1 MHHRRSSRL
10 PSVHSLP
17 AILRLPTSSAVGAGH
32 GGIRQMSRPI
42 RSVVQ
47 DLEEGAP
54 NPPKCVDD
62 SLREG
67 VHAKKSHTIGH
78 PPAQTWPLEKSHL
91 CEHEHFR
98 YAVPVSATGRLR
110 KEISISGR
118 DCDHCGTGAIRYLL
132 VDLILPTAAVSKLAY
147 YGLLMLAA
155 HYLQLV
161 DPRYYQAEMELRQM
175 TLTKVRRAMTG
186 SRWCDDD
193 VFVTVMILCS
203 HDISLHCDSTWLVHL
218 KYYREYLV
226 WRIRH
231 PGLASARSPLAHYAA
246 SYFAAHTVLA
256 KSLFSIADSASPA
269 ALALL
274 DRTFD
279 SCNTWTSTEF
289 ISSFMSTESL
299 NEIDP
304 WNGYSNSL
312 LLLINEIAC
321 LREDA
326 VAMHHHRLSQARIE
340 AKIRLL
346 ETSLSRLS
354 QSSPASLRNTD
365 QQTLSHQ
372 RRLLEGNAEA
382 YRLAAILFL
391 NESSSPRFLG
401 LATTNDAGPA
411 IPLLDA
417 TKQQQYVSGVLERV
431 RDIVMHTD
439 LPVSWPLWP
448 LFIAGCRTD
457 AEEDRMTVLSLLQ
470 CAQRKKQY
478 ENIPRAQK
486 VIELVWQHQ
495 DTQLD
500 NDFGKKYQRPGTVGR
515 YEWEVIMD
523 LKGWRPSL
531 A

>member
-1 MHHRRSSRL
+1 M
-10 PSVHSLP
+10 
-17 AILRLPTSSAVGAGH
+17 
-32 GGIRQMSRPI
+32 
-42 RSVVQ
+42 
-47 DLEEGAP
+47 
-54 NPPKCVDD
+54 
-62 SLREG
+62 
-67 VHAKKSHTIGH
+67 
-78 PPAQTWPLEKSHL
+78 
-91 CEHEHFR
+91 
-98 YAVPVSATGRLR
+98 
-110 KEISISGR
+110 
-118 DCDHCGTGAIRYLL
+118 
-132 VDLILPTAAVSKLAY
+132 
-147 YGLLMLAA
+147 
-155 HYLQLV
+155 
-161 DPRYYQAEMELRQM
+161 
-175 TLTKVRRAMTG
+175 
-186 SRWCDDD
+186 
-193 VFVTVMILCS
+193 
-203 HDISLHCDSTWLVHL
+203 
-218 KYYREYLV
+218 
-226 WRIRH
+226 
-231 PGLASARSPLAHYAA
+231 ASARSPLAHYAA

-269 ALALL
+269 AVSSINIFHRVSLTDGQLALL